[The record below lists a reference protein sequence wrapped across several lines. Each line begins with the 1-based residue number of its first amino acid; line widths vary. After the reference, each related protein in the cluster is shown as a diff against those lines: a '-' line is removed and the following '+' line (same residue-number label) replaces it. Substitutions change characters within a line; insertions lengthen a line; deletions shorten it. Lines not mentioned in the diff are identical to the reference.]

1 MAAMV
6 EAHLNVHPLKDKFTI
21 VREDKLFGTAGTL
34 QRNLKFCDAETFLVH
49 VDNYCQDD
57 LSDFLALHR
66 FRPQGTILSM
76 LTFET
81 EMPEQCGIVKIDKY
95 GVMQSFAEKPTYP
108 KGKLA
113 NGAVFLGDG
122 EFFNFLKDLPI
133 R

>member
-1 MAAMV
+1 
-6 EAHLNVHPLKDKFTI
+6 
-21 VREDKLFGTAGTL
+21 
-34 QRNLKFCDAETFLVH
+34 
-49 VDNYCQDD
+49 
-57 LSDFLALHR
+57 
-66 FRPQGTILSM
+66 M

-133 R
+133 KIDSSKEIIPLLTGEGILYQNR